1 VIILF
6 RIDVQQR
13 VRQWGR
19 EPRDDDRQKIE
30 HLQKS
35 LAMLIAEL
43 NRLQSAAGVFNS
55 AESHH
60 RCGGE
65 SLEVWDTVGDGLDEE
80 SAPSESAPSESAL
93 PPSALAPA
101 SAVIEQPSA
110 PSDNNVAVEHQT
122 ICLPSNGYVNPGHE
136 DIELS
141 LRKKQARAHLNQ
153 LRELI
158 AEKSF
163 QYSDVIRAAPRK
175 GIWTRA
181 RGTVKGINMRISFH
195 CQVYSLCR
203 SRMINLGA
211 DQAILQEIRE
221 LKKQDIKAST
231 AILKPNT
238 PGSTTLHL
246 SWIWHDVASHILPGA
261 DADLSSTD
269 PATILECTLISLLY
283 LFIYSS
289 PHIFQSNVSIGCVP
303 EHKRTNGVKNVSW

>member
-1 VIILF
+1 MSSRNWF
-6 RIDVQQR
+6 RCA
-13 VRQWGR
+13 
-19 EPRDDDRQKIE
+19 
-30 HLQKS
+30 
-35 LAMLIAEL
+35 LACFFL
-43 NRLQSAAGVFNS
+43 
-55 AESHH
+55 
-60 RCGGE
+60 
-65 SLEVWDTVGDGLDEE
+65 
-80 SAPSESAPSESAL
+80 SESSMSSWPGFTYPLEGRQIVWCSTATLLSEGAEGCSITADASANAD
-93 PPSALAPA
+93 SALALA

-221 LKKQDIKAST
+221 LKKQDI
-231 AILKPNT
+231 
-238 PGSTTLHL
+238 
-246 SWIWHDVASHILPGA
+246 
-261 DADLSSTD
+261 
-269 PATILECTLISLLY
+269 
-283 LFIYSS
+283 
-289 PHIFQSNVSIGCVP
+289 
-303 EHKRTNGVKNVSW
+303 